1 MQWNKDVNGLQ
12 RNSQILIDNSLEI
25 FPTTLAD
32 TGHFSCLAT
41 NPFGSSY
48 QATILEIVG
57 QFKIIFLIAW
67 LSKKSEIINNF
78 SKTFNLKEP
87 NKIIAFYSFR

>member
-1 MQWNKDVNGLQ
+1 MTVYKRIFLFHDKFDFLLIINVTGSPEPFVQWNKDVNGLQ

-48 QATILEIVG
+48 QATVLEIIG
-57 QFKIIFLIAW
+57 EFKL
-67 LSKKSEIINNF
+67 
-78 SKTFNLKEP
+78 
-87 NKIIAFYSFR
+87 

>member
-1 MQWNKDVNGLQ
+1 MHIFFKKVNITGSPEPFVQWNKDVNGLQ
-12 RNSQILIDNSLEI
+12 RNSQVLIDNSLEI

-57 QFKIIFLIAW
+57 QYF
-67 LSKKSEIINNF
+67 
-78 SKTFNLKEP
+78 
-87 NKIIAFYSFR
+87 

>member
-1 MQWNKDVNGLQ
+1 MCKCAFTLLSEKILKIPLNLLKINITGSPEPFVQWNKDVNGLQ

-48 QATILEIVG
+48 QATVLEIVG
-57 QFKIIFLIAW
+57 EYKF
-67 LSKKSEIINNF
+67 
-78 SKTFNLKEP
+78 
-87 NKIIAFYSFR
+87 